1 MLADSE
7 RIQSVAHPRICERQC
22 QPDQLGVGEQTSP
35 ANLLG
40 AGESI
45 FDVASSLRIGTM
57 AVDRAGLIDQLCQH
71 GAALGVDGSYG
82 CDEFGAP
89 RVQTPAVQYRCRG
102 DGRRRGV
109 LDRSRTAASVCA
121 VPPTASRD
129 PVDHVHGEQA
139 DIPPRKLVVQ
149 LARQVTVLVGARL
162 ARGALVVDDHRNGNL
177 CSGGGGQFRKA
188 AQRAATFAT
197 GEIGTQDSA
206 HFTLGGG
213 HEYQRFFGH
222 EAQNGGQCRDQYAG
236 AIERCFGAMCCRHTA
251 NLATATDEDP
261 PMPICRA
268 LTVDVIDFGDE
279 CGSACEMG
287 TTGVHLS
294 AMGSTQEYDLVV
306 IGSGPGGQK
315 AAIAAAKLGKSVAV
329 IERGLML
336 GGVCVNT
343 GTIPSKTLREAVVY
357 LTGMSQRELYGA
369 SYRVKER
376 ITPADLL
383 ARTQHVIG
391 REIDVV
397 RAQLMRNRIEL
408 FVGHARF
415 LDAHTIHVD
424 DPNRA
429 ERVTVSGRYVVI
441 ATGTKPARP
450 AGVEFDENRVLDS
463 DGILDLKSIPA
474 SMVVVG
480 AGVIGIEYASMF
492 AALGTK
498 VTVVEKRANMLEF
511 CDPEIIEALKF
522 HLRDLAVTFRFGEE
536 VTAVDVGSAG
546 TITTLASGKQIPAE
560 TVMYS
565 AGRQGQTNH
574 LDLAN
579 AGLEADNRGRIFV
592 DDNYQTKVDHIYAV
606 GDVIGF
612 PALAA
617 TSMEQGRLAAY
628 HAFGEPCKG
637 MTELQPIGIYSIPE
651 VSYVGSTEVELTKE
665 SVPYEVGVSRYRELA
680 RGQIAGDSYGML
692 KMLVST
698 EDLRLLG
705 VHIFGTNATEMVHI
719 GQSVMGCHGTVEYL
733 VDAVFNYPTFSEAY
747 KVAALDVMNKLRA
760 LHQFRS

>member
-1 MLADSE
+1 
-7 RIQSVAHPRICERQC
+7 
-22 QPDQLGVGEQTSP
+22 
-35 ANLLG
+35 
-40 AGESI
+40 
-45 FDVASSLRIGTM
+45 
-57 AVDRAGLIDQLCQH
+57 
-71 GAALGVDGSYG
+71 
-82 CDEFGAP
+82 
-89 RVQTPAVQYRCRG
+89 
-102 DGRRRGV
+102 
-109 LDRSRTAASVCA
+109 
-121 VPPTASRD
+121 
-129 PVDHVHGEQA
+129 
-139 DIPPRKLVVQ
+139 
-149 LARQVTVLVGARL
+149 
-162 ARGALVVDDHRNGNL
+162 
-177 CSGGGGQFRKA
+177 
-188 AQRAATFAT
+188 
-197 GEIGTQDSA
+197 
-206 HFTLGGG
+206 
-213 HEYQRFFGH
+213 
-222 EAQNGGQCRDQYAG
+222 
-236 AIERCFGAMCCRHTA
+236 
-251 NLATATDEDP
+251 
-261 PMPICRA
+261 
-268 LTVDVIDFGDE
+268 
-279 CGSACEMG
+279 
-287 TTGVHLS
+287 
-294 AMGSTQEYDLVV
+294 MGSMQEYDLVV

-369 SYRVKER
+369 SYRVKEK

-391 REIDVV
+391 KEIDVV
-397 RAQLMRNRIEL
+397 RSQLMRNRVEL
-408 FVGHARF
+408 YVGHARF
-415 LDAHTIHVD
+415 TDAHTLQVE
-424 DPNRA
+424 DPNRSESIA
-429 ERVTVSGRYVVI
+429 VTGRNVVI
-441 ATGTKPARP
+441 ATGTTPLRP
-450 AGVEFDENRVLDS
+450 AGVEFDDARVLDS
-463 DGILDLKSIPA
+463 DGILDLKTIPT

-498 VTVVEKRANMLEF
+498 VTVVEKRPTMLDF
-511 CDPEIIEALKF
+511 CDPEIVEALRF

-536 VTAVDVGSAG
+536 VTAVDVGASG
-546 TITTLASGKQIPAE
+546 TVTTLASGKQIPAD

-565 AGRQGQTNH
+565 AGRQGQTEH
-574 LDLAN
+574 LDLEA

-617 TSMEQGRLAAY
+617 TSMDQGRLAAY

-651 VSYVGSTEVELTKE
+651 VSYVGASEVDLTKD
-665 SVPYEVGVSRYRELA
+665 SIPYEVGVSRYRELA

-692 KMLVST
+692 KLLVST
-698 EDLRLLG
+698 EDLKLLG

-719 GQSVMGCHGTVEYL
+719 GQAVMGCGGTVEYL

-760 LHQFRS
+760 LSQFRA